1 MSRLKTIFCGTPE
14 FSVPVLETLKNNS
27 DIELYAVVSMPDRP
41 AGRGKKLTTPEVA
54 QYAKDHNLK
63 LIQTENINREE
74 AFLKEAGDQ
83 GVDLIIVLAFAQ
95 FLGSKMLELP
105 KHGCFNIHTSLLP
118 KYRGAAP
125 IQYALLN
132 GDKQTGV
139 SIQKM
144 VKKMDAGD
152 LVHSSQVK
160 IGEDTTGGELYDLLK
175 KEAAISIEPFIK
187 SLIEGTITY
196 TKQDETQVSLAPTLK
211 KNDGFIDFK
220 NQKVDVIFN
229 QVRALKPWPGTFCF
243 LNNKRLK
250 VINIKKESSSL
261 KAGELSIQFNTLLV
275 GCLDGAL
282 RLTEVQLEGKKACTD
297 TQLLNGL
304 NNKNEEFQINPKGG
318 LS

>member
-250 VINIKKESSSL
+250 VINIKK
-261 KAGELSIQFNTLLV
+261 
-275 GCLDGAL
+275 
-282 RLTEVQLEGKKACTD
+282 
-297 TQLLNGL
+297 
-304 NNKNEEFQINPKGG
+304 
-318 LS
+318 